1 MSRGMMSNSLP
12 NQSQSGGSTTV
23 IIRKY
28 FGRCVA
34 IPRTDPDAARTIK
47 KYLEVTQSV
56 ASTSKSF
63 KNGHWE
69 LLERSVTDLGNFL
82 VNPDIPLYRHQVEL
96 ISDGLLQY
104 LGNLKGRSHVD
115 NNRFHQIS
123 VIIRAIM
130 RSNTEHPAILLQEI
144 DDVVAELRSGS
155 RFNLW
160 KSELLTALDIATTN
174 QWQPIIADTRVALQ
188 DIGGKL
194 LVLGLVGVVGWP
206 VAFLYPMLK
215 LSSSL
220 MRIVNEYE
228 RTKRLTNQSIFDLVK
243 TLVMLVASIQLLSI
257 LSAYTTM
264 GYSCLLMSAVALTIS
279 SNNQS
284 LKFAAPIL
292 APHMEQMDQLI
303 STASSV
309 DLSRIINRGNQF
321 MAQTQHPASAFAPSQ
336 ATRSSNRVEVLPD
349 QDTNE
354 SSGSTRSTNSST
366 SGTYARTPVA
376 RPVFTSSE
384 VIDLTEAEVVTVD
397 PIDNSGTFSSSGSE
411 RSGEFGLRR
420 RT

>member
-1 MSRGMMSNSLP
+1 MMSNSLP

-28 FGRCVA
+28 YGRCVA

-47 KYLEVTQSV
+47 KYLEVTQSI

-130 RSNTEHPAILLQEI
+130 RSNAEHPAILLQEI
-144 DDVVAELRSGS
+144 DHVVAELRSGS

-228 RTKRLTNQSIFDLVK
+228 RTKRLTNQSVFDLAK
-243 TLVMLVASIQLLSI
+243 TLVMLVASIQLLSV

-264 GYSCLLMSAVALTIS
+264 GYSCLFMSAVALTIS

-321 MAQTQHPASAFAPSQ
+321 MAQTQHPAPVFASSQ
-336 ATRSSNRVEVLPD
+336 NTHNSDRVEVLPD
-349 QDTNE
+349 QDTNGN
-354 SSGSTRSTNSST
+354 SCSTRSTNSS

-376 RPVFTSSE
+376 RPVYTSSE

-397 PIDNSGTFSSSGSE
+397 SIENSGTFSSSGSE

>member
-1 MSRGMMSNSLP
+1 MSSVLNNASPL
-12 NQSQSGGSTTV
+12 QSSESKAV
-23 IIRKY
+23 VIRKY
-28 FGRCVA
+28 YGRCVS
-34 IPRTDPDAARTIK
+34 IPRTDPYAAKTIQR
-47 KYLEVTQSV
+47 YLEVTQAV

-69 LLERSVTDLGNFL
+69 LLERSVTELGNFL

-96 ISDGLLQY
+96 VSDGLLQY
-104 LGNLKGRSHVD
+104 LGGLKSRAHVD

-130 RSNTEHPAILLQEI
+130 RSDTEHPAILLQEI
-144 DDVVAELRSGS
+144 DHVVAELRSGS

-174 QWQPIIADTRVALQ
+174 QWQPIITDTRVALQ

-194 LVLGLVGVVGWP
+194 LVLGLVGVIGWP

-228 RTKRLTNQSIFDLVK
+228 RTKKLTNQSIFDLVK

-264 GYSCLLMSAVALTIS
+264 GYSCLLMSAVALTVS

-284 LKFAAPIL
+284 IKFAAPIL
-292 APHMEQMDQLI
+292 APHMEQMDRLI

-321 MAQTQHPASAFAPSQ
+321 MNQASHPESMPNPAYTSD
-336 ATRSSNRVEVLPD
+336 RVEVLPD
-349 QDTNE
+349 QNVYSNTAAA
-354 SSGSTRSTNSST
+354 SSSSAA
-366 SGTYARTPVA
+366 SGTYARAPIA
-376 RPVFTSSE
+376 RPVHTSE
-384 VIDLTEAEVVTVD
+384 VIDLTEADVVTVE
-397 PIDNSGTFSSSGSE
+397 PLVDNGNNSSYSSGSE
-411 RSGEFGLRR
+411 GSGLFGLRR
-420 RT
+420 RN

>member
-1 MSRGMMSNSLP
+1 
-12 NQSQSGGSTTV
+12 
-23 IIRKY
+23 
-28 FGRCVA
+28 
-34 IPRTDPDAARTIK
+34 
-47 KYLEVTQSV
+47 
-56 ASTSKSF
+56 
-63 KNGHWE
+63 
-69 LLERSVTDLGNFL
+69 
-82 VNPDIPLYRHQVEL
+82 
-96 ISDGLLQY
+96 
-104 LGNLKGRSHVD
+104 
-115 NNRFHQIS
+115 
-123 VIIRAIM
+123 M

-144 DDVVAELRSGS
+144 DHVVAELRSGS

-160 KSELLTALDIATTN
+160 KSELLTALDVATTN

-228 RTKRLTNQSIFDLVK
+228 RTKRLTNQSIFDLAK

-309 DLSRIINRGNQF
+309 DLSRIIHRGNQF
-321 MAQTQHPASAFAPSQ
+321 MAQTQHSAPAFAPLQ
-336 ATRSSNRVEVLPD
+336 NTSNSDRVEVLPD
-349 QDTNE
+349 QDSIG
-354 SSGSTRSTNSST
+354 SSGSTRSTNSS

-376 RPVFTSSE
+376 RPVYTSSE
-384 VIDLTEAEVVTVD
+384 VIDLTETEVVNVD

>member
-1 MSRGMMSNSLP
+1 MNMMSNSLP
-12 NQSQSGGSTTV
+12 NQSQSGGSTSV
-23 IIRKY
+23 IRKY
-28 FGRCVA
+28 YGRCVS

-56 ASTSKSF
+56 TSTSKSI
-63 KNGHWE
+63 KSGQWE

-82 VNPDIPLYRHQVEL
+82 VNPDVPLHRHQLEL

-104 LGNLKGRSHVD
+104 LGNLKGRAHVD

-130 RSNTEHPAILLQEI
+130 RNNTEHPAILLQEI
-144 DDVVAELRSGS
+144 DHVVAELKSGS

-174 QWQPIIADTRVALQ
+174 QWQPIITDTRVALQ

-228 RTKRLTNQSIFDLVK
+228 RTKKLTSQSIFDLVK

-257 LSAYTTM
+257 LSAYTSM
-264 GYSCLLMSAVALTIS
+264 GYSCLLMSAGARLVS

-284 LKFAAPIL
+284 IKFAAPIL
-292 APHMEQMDQLI
+292 APHMEQMDHLI

-321 MAQTQHPASAFAPSQ
+321 IAQTQYPAPANVPSQTAPS
-336 ATRSSNRVEVLPD
+336 SDRVEVLPD
-349 QDTNE
+349 QDMNE
-354 SSGSTRSTNSST
+354 NSGSTRSIYTART
-366 SGTYARTPVA
+366 GTYTRTPVA
-376 RPVFTSSE
+376 RPVYASSE
-384 VIDLTEAEVVTVD
+384 VIDLTEAEVVTAED
-397 PIDNSGTFSSSGSE
+397 TGTSSSSSSE
-411 RSGEFGLRR
+411 ISGIFGLRR
-420 RT
+420 RI